1 MCYRIHIKRADENL
15 KVKNQV
21 LIRTEFS
28 KLSQLFSWIPRCS
41 KLVKARKRAKR
52 GYCIQGLYI
61 LRIIL
66 LLMLFL
72 DILYVKDNGWLF
84 SPLFSYFINI
94 YNYKTYFNYICSY
107 MHIWLCFLW
116 VKFWITWIIHLKLN
130 NGELNL
136 MYKNMKSHPKMAD
149 GKI

>member
-1 MCYRIHIKRADENL
+1 MASIISVLAILEACDLIFKRLIFDIIFIRIFQRLYHIRNILWMCYRIHIKRADENL

-94 YNYKTYFNYICSY
+94 YNYKTYI
-107 MHIWLCFLW
+107 
-116 VKFWITWIIHLKLN
+116 
-130 NGELNL
+130 
-136 MYKNMKSHPKMAD
+136 
-149 GKI
+149 